1 MQLAQKVQ
9 NLQSE
14 YKDILNQEQDLNQE
28 LLLLS

>member
-14 YKDILNQEQDLNQE
+14 YKDILSQEGELNQE